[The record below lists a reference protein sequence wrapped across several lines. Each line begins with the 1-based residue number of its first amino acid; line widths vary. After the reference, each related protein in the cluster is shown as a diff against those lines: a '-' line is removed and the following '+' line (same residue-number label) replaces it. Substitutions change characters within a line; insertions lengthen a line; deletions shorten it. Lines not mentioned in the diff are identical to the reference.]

1 MPRVHYPPVNLS
13 RIPAV
18 ALLFLACSPRV
29 ESNDVLVN
37 ASRPLGDSIVLE
49 RTACYGSCPAYR
61 LRLSNGGEIRFES
74 RNQGDAGR
82 SAVDTVPAGLLLRL
96 VSRANT
102 IGFFELPPKISG
114 DSHLCPTFATDAPT
128 VVVTVFGR
136 KGTKRVEDYLGC
148 RDRPESP
155 LVVQVVRLRAFE
167 AEIDSVL
174 RSSRWVQAANR
185 GP

>member
-1 MPRVHYPPVNLS
+1 MPRVHYPPANLS

-37 ASRPLGDSIVLE
+37 ASRPL
-49 RTACYGSCPAYR
+49 
-61 LRLSNGGEIRFES
+61 ES

-128 VVVTVFGR
+128 VVVTVFSR

-174 RSSRWVQAANR
+174 RSSRWVQAASR